1 MKTKSN
7 GKNEILEGMK
17 SSIEGLGL
25 QVLEEK
31 DGEEVSRV
39 LSEVD
44 LDAFKMDVNAVF
56 FKKQDIVAIENR
68 LPKIYDVL
76 NRINRELMDIG
87 TFSVCPPAG
96 LILLRAAIPVPG
108 KCLNED
114 QLQQSLM
121 RLLWQGDKLYGL
133 IARVDLGDLSPEEI
147 VDDFIKKAKELLSK
161 KEMIT
166 DNIDSK
172 YVH

>member
-56 FKKQDIVAIENR
+56 FKKQDIVAIEISFSHTVHENR
-68 LPKIYDVL
+68 LPKIYDLL
-76 NRINRELMDIG
+76 NHINRELMDIG
-87 TFSVCPPAG
+87 TFSVFCAR
-96 LILLRAAIPVPG
+96 LRI
-108 KCLNED
+108 
-114 QLQQSLM
+114 
-121 RLLWQGDKLYGL
+121 
-133 IARVDLGDLSPEEI
+133 I
-147 VDDFIKKAKELLSK
+147 F
-161 KEMIT
+161 
-166 DNIDSK
+166 
-172 YVH
+172 

>member
-17 SSIEGLGL
+17 SSIEALGL

-31 DGEEVSRV
+31 DGEETSRV

-44 LDAFKMDVNAVF
+44 LDAFKMDIRAVF
-56 FKKQDIVAIENR
+56 FKKQGIVGIEISFSHAVHENR

-133 IARVDLGDLSPEEI
+133 IARVDLEDLSPGEVI
-147 VDDFIKKAKELLSK
+147 DGFIEKAKE
-161 KEMIT
+161 T
-166 DNIDSK
+166 G
-172 YVH
+172 